1 MFWCL
6 FSLSI
11 SVLEVKNL
19 TEQAQNIP
27 FNVVI
32 NSEAK
37 LSVKT
42 SLVFF
47 IYNPEGFTVEYPNG
61 TIKNLNH
68 TLYIQVHENRNPTSD
83 FIIRCEGR
91 KTLRVVLFSIK
102 YFLMN
107 DKYYILMNTWK
118 EIVFTINRQHILQ
131 WPFT

>member
-1 MFWCL
+1 ML
-6 FSLSI
+6 FSILAFAI
-11 SVLEVKNL
+11 STPEFINL
-19 TEQAQNIP
+19 TEQRQDVP
-27 FNVVI
+27 FNIDI

-37 LSVKT
+37 LSASKN
-42 SLVFF
+42 SAFF